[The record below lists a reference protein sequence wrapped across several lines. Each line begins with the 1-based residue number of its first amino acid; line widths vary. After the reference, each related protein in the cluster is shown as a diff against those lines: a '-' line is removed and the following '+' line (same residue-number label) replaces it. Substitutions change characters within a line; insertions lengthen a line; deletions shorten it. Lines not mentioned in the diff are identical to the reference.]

1 MSDPD
6 PSTEKEVIVATEKRQ
21 VSFRMVVAGLS
32 VAIVAGLAVYA
43 WQENVFL
50 AIVAAIA
57 GFAFG
62 YLSGTLIY

>member
-1 MSDPD
+1 MSDP
-6 PSTEKEVIVATEKRQ
+6 STQPEKEVVVATEKRQ

-32 VAIVAGLAVYA
+32 VAFVAGLAVYA

-50 AIVAAIA
+50 AIVAAIV
-57 GFAFG
+57 GFIFG